1 MAQSGKL
8 FLFPVPIAE
17 GKLCGVL
24 PSLNAELLAGLTLF
38 FVEKTRTARRF
49 IRILCP
55 EKDIA
60 PIRFIEIGKRCDPS
74 EIESGLKAVAQGASA
89 GILSEA
95 GCPGVADPG
104 AEVVRKAHRLGIEV
118 IPLIGPSSLLLAL
131 MASGQNGQQFAFKGY
146 LPRRDDELRSEL
158 KRLGERIARTGE
170 AQLFIETPYRTQK
183 LFETILTHCAKAF
196 LLTVASNI
204 TGEGGFVHSYSIEDW
219 RKHRATLPEV
229 PTVFIL
235 GK

>member
-146 LPRRDDELRSEL
+146 LQYLIRTAALHAYYASVSEGSVHHTFAYAERGIRRMCRLSGRSKGSRKSDTPCSSLRRCPGKSG
-158 KRLGERIARTGE
+158 RRTP
-170 AQLFIETPYRTQK
+170 FIPV
-183 LFETILTHCAKAF
+183 CS
-196 LLTVASNI
+196 VA
-204 TGEGGFVHSYSIEDW
+204 
-219 RKHRATLPEV
+219 
-229 PTVFIL
+229 
-235 GK
+235 